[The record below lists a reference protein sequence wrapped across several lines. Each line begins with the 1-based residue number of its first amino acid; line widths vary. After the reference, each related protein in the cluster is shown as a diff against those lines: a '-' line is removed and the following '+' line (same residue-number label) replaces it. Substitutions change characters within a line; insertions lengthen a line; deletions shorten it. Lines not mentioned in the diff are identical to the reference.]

1 MSGLTPK
8 QEKFAQVYVET
19 GNASEAY
26 RTAYNSKAKADTVH
40 VSASKLL
47 SDPKVALRVHELR
60 DELQEKSLWKRLDSV
75 KTLADI
81 ASGTDP
87 EAKPSDRVGAV
98 KALNTMHGWDAPK
111 QLDVTTKGE
120 SLHRPASEL
129 TDDELA
135 AIANIKD

>member
-19 GNASEAY
+19 SNASKAY

-60 DELQEKSLWKRLDSV
+60 EELQEKSLWKRLDSIR
-75 KTLADI
+75 TLAEI
-81 ASGTDP
+81 ASGKDA

-98 KALNTMHGWDAPK
+98 KALNTMHGWDAPVK
-111 QLDVTTKGE
+111 VDNT
-120 SLHRPASEL
+120 HRVI
-129 TDDELA
+129 DDGSHEW
-135 AIANIKD
+135 